1 MLHTLPESYRS
12 CWHQHLNEVLNAYNC
27 RRNDTTEYSLLFIL
41 YGSHPSLPIDLIF
54 DLDKSVHSKNHTQ
67 CTNIWKGVMEE
78 AYAIAHKRSS
88 APERNKHLFDK
99 KVWCVDL
106 QPNDRVLVRNL
117 SERGGPGKLRSFWEK
132 RNMCTLRCP
141 THRKLVGV
149 VGGIGKI
156 PKT

>member
-1 MLHTLPESYRS
+1 M
-12 CWHQHLNEVLNAYNC
+12 NAYNC

-117 SERGGPGKLRSFWEK
+117 SEREALENYVHFGKKEICVLFGAQHTES
-132 RNMCTLRCP
+132 
-141 THRKLVGV
+141 
-149 VGGIGKI
+149 
-156 PKT
+156 